1 MMKSGPRNCMSPQS
15 CNKVSEKRWEIQR
28 MKSIHQSI
36 LEDDDELSCGYWR
49 WWGTVCDWLKLII
62 GVDDIWWVVSL
73 RLVGI
78 AEGSP
83 ESEFRQCLKQQ
94 TTLLNSEV
102 AHKTPILILG
112 DSLKS
117 YSLKERQINTQI
129 VKHPRVMLFSRVCE
143 VDSRRDSQWFQHFM
157 EDVVPLRH
165 WAKRAG
171 PSWSSHCCN
180 QLREWKETKRSISRR
195 NLTESSLINH
205 HRIWNARIEI
215 KLWSNVTVYM
225 YDKLK
230 RIWFTTVWIDSN
242 RFGFDC
248 RINESSIPIPIIQR
262 NRKIKPV
269 QQFDPF
275 EGLNFYQCDQT
286 IFFAL
291 RVKKK
296 SFMLIDFD

>member
-94 TTLLNSEV
+94 T
-102 AHKTPILILG
+102 PISILG

-117 YSLKERQINTQI
+117 HSHFDNIAQMFSLGLPEILSGLDN
-129 VKHPRVMLFSRVCE
+129 VENFSII
-143 VDSRRDSQWFQHFM
+143 
-157 EDVVPLRH
+157 
-165 WAKRAG
+165 
-171 PSWSSHCCN
+171 PSCSLIKN
-180 QLREWKETKRSISRR
+180 F
-195 NLTESSLINH
+195 LTEVPTSFKILNVKLSWVFRMECLRDEWHLFAIVQRSTPRH
-205 HRIWNARIEI
+205 TPEI
-215 KLWSNVTVYM
+215 S
-225 YDKLK
+225 
-230 RIWFTTVWIDSN
+230 
-242 RFGFDC
+242 
-248 RINESSIPIPIIQR
+248 
-262 NRKIKPV
+262 
-269 QQFDPF
+269 
-275 EGLNFYQCDQT
+275 
-286 IFFAL
+286 
-291 RVKKK
+291 
-296 SFMLIDFD
+296 